1 MNVKCPNPHCSFGKV
16 PDKSTLNGF
25 VRCPLCCGNGF
36 IARSLP
42 SGQEV
47 KLVAS
52 DLNLT
57 RHKYWQ
63 PMDAGGIIRGLPHV
77 QGKAIATDG
86 CLVIIEQAN
95 GEHFIGHID
104 NFEENKK
111 QHSERRSRL
120 DAENTQERER
130 FV

>member
-1 MNVKCPNPHCSFGKV
+1 MNVKCPNLHCSFGKV
-16 PDKSTLNGF
+16 PDKTTLNGF
-25 VRCPLCCGNGF
+25 MRCPLCCGNGF

-42 SGQEV
+42 SGREV

-57 RHKYWQ
+57 RPKYWQ

-86 CLVIIEQAN
+86 CLVVIEQAN

-104 NFEENKK
+104 NFEANKK
-111 QHSERRSRL
+111 QNERSEKRS
-120 DAENTQERER
+120 DAVNTQERER